1 MEPYSNSSFVEEG
14 YFAHPSS
21 FMETF
26 ALMAT
31 FIALCAT
38 AQPSPFAVPMSYYLV
53 YGVTDEHWQSFCEFW
68 ASKGVTQYGMIA
80 WGIPGVAA
88 LVYWL
93 NGLLLLALDSYWR
106 PEVMSQFKIQKEKKF
121 DTKKIW
127 KVAKNILSNQLFVTL
142 PIGHFY
148 AWLAV
153 HKNLGI
159 YNTPTLPTGM
169 ERFCHMIIYVVMDEV
184 VFFYGHWW
192 LHQNTTKWFKYTKV
206 HKIHHEFTSPIA
218 LTASYCHPVEMLIS
232 NVLPLCGGMF
242 CCGSHLYLGMS
253 WAAFAV
259 LGTQTH
265 HCGYRWPWTPGF
277 DHQPDF
283 HDYHHKKFN
292 TNYGLTGWCDA
303 LHGTDRLWKDMIAA
317 RELEEKKAGKK
328 SKDPNN
334 WMYNIFIGS
343 FVCMV
348 LLDRYGKDLG
358 IPLESGWGLA
368 AEGAAS
374 TVNSSPEL

>member
-1 MEPYSNSSFVEEG
+1 
-14 YFAHPSS
+14 
-21 FMETF
+21 
-26 ALMAT
+26 
-31 FIALCAT
+31 
-38 AQPSPFAVPMSYYLV
+38 
-53 YGVTDEHWQSFCEFW
+53 
-68 ASKGVTQYGMIA
+68 
-80 WGIPGVAA
+80 
-88 LVYWL
+88 
-93 NGLLLLALDSYWR
+93 
-106 PEVMSQFKIQKEKKF
+106 
-121 DTKKIW
+121 
-127 KVAKNILSNQLFVTL
+127 
-142 PIGHFY
+142 
-148 AWLAV
+148 
-153 HKNLGI
+153 
-159 YNTPTLPTGM
+159 M

-292 TNYGLTGWCDA
+292 TNYGAPLSSFSSCRSLLPLRRTATTRARSYCCSRAQLTPGRAAFALWMAAVLCCCAAPHRTPLHCTGLTGWCDA

-334 WMYNIFIGS
+334 WMYVLPLPPSRIPSFPPSLPTDIALLSFGS
-343 FVCMV
+343 VCCQSVMQ
-348 LLDRYGKDLG
+348 RQT
-358 IPLESGWGLA
+358 EMR
-368 AEGAAS
+368 S
-374 TVNSSPEL
+374 TD